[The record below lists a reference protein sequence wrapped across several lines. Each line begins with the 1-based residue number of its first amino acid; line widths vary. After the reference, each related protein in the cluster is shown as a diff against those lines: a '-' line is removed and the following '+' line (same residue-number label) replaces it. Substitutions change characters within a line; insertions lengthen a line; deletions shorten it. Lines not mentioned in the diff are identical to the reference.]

1 VPPKRPSGRATSP
14 GRRSRGRLRWLLF
27 AVAGIAVTAGAG
39 YLVAALVFFP
49 APLLPSERQV
59 PRVMGLSET
68 QARRELEGAGLVAEP
83 ASREPH
89 PRVSAGIVT
98 WQDPPPGVAAPRGS
112 QVVLTV
118 STGTPRVLV
127 PDVFGLDAELAQ
139 RLVLAAGLRVDAVD
153 SLDDKRV
160 PRGIAVRSEPAAGDS
175 LHLGRG
181 VILHLAR

>member
-1 VPPKRPSGRATSP
+1 M
-14 GRRSRGRLRWLLF
+14 LRWWLWLL
-27 AVAGIAVTAGAG
+27 AGIAVTAGAG

-49 APLLPSERQV
+49 SPLLPNERQV
-59 PRVMGLSET
+59 PRLIGLSEA

-89 PRVSAGIVT
+89 PLASAGTVT

-112 QVVLTV
+112 QVALTV
-118 STGTPRVLV
+118 STGTPRVSM

-153 SLDDKRV
+153 SLDDKRF
-160 PRGIAVRSEPAAGDS
+160 PRGVALGSEPAAGDS
-175 LHLGRG
+175 LPLGRG